1 MGFSRNMAEEKK
13 ESRGKRKINN
23 DEENEKQEID
33 KTTRSRE
40 NQWWFKTNITDGYLE
55 PEADIQ
61 VHEPA
66 KFIKDVKEYL
76 RKFLLPPNPF
86 MNTDE

>member
-1 MGFSRNMAEEKK
+1 MAEEKK

-23 DEENEKQEID
+23 EEEKDTLELD

-40 NQWWFKTNITDGYLE
+40 NQWWFKTNITDGFLD
-55 PEADIQ
+55 PEADIK
-61 VHEPA
+61 VLEPA

-76 RKFLLPPNPF
+76 RKFLLPPSQE
-86 MNTDE
+86 MNSDE